1 VKKLIEIRDQS
12 AESPTSDNR
21 VNAVFDDV
29 FQLLSLFFMAVGKNK
44 ESPATYAQLATLK
57 VKFYLMLSDLK
68 RNVIKKLIFHSN
80 A

>member
-1 VKKLIEIRDQS
+1 MKKLIEIREQS

-57 VKFYLMLSDLK
+57 VFKILIGHDIYE
-68 RNVIKKLIFHSN
+68 RNINKYHFP
-80 A
+80 

>member
-1 VKKLIEIRDQS
+1 MKKLVEIRDKS

-57 VKFYLMLSDLK
+57 VYF
-68 RNVIKKLIFHSN
+68 NF
-80 A
+80 